1 MDVCLVV
8 MLQCHNQI
16 NEMLW
21 LTKPLNQTFK
31 IQQTTMTL
39 DKYTWA
45 VIHRQETNS
54 KPIANRHSD
63 RSLTGGQVSSTW
75 QEDSVSVL
83 LQHTALITLIQI
95 KHVYLMNVR
104 FPVHLAAFFIG
115 LVNTF
120 VHIVMYSYY
129 GLAAIGPHM
138 QKYLWWKR
146 YLTSMQLVC
155 HIFPYFNTKKCLR

>member
-1 MDVCLVV
+1 
-8 MLQCHNQI
+8 
-16 NEMLW
+16 
-21 LTKPLNQTFK
+21 
-31 IQQTTMTL
+31 
-39 DKYTWA
+39 
-45 VIHRQETNS
+45 
-54 KPIANRHSD
+54 
-63 RSLTGGQVSSTW
+63 
-75 QEDSVSVL
+75 
-83 LQHTALITLIQI
+83 
-95 KHVYLMNVR
+95 MNVR